1 MKSAQN
7 VYKIK
12 DEFICSELYLIIN
25 NYKIK
30 QILFLLNYF
39 TINDKNYN
47 FNLTIPLSSP
57 LTITNY

>member
-1 MKSAQN
+1 MKSVQN

-12 DEFICSELYLIIN
+12 EEFICSELYLIIN